1 MQENWKPFPDY
12 EEIYAVSDQ
21 GRLARTS
28 TYGENPRPVW
38 KIMKPRPKKRGY
50 MVAHVCKDGKDKD
63 VLMHRA
69 VWRAFCDEI
78 PDGMEINHKNGITSD
93 NRLENLEIVTRSEN
107 SIHAF
112 RILGRK
118 PTYRTHYGSQQG
130 NAKLTENDIP
140 RIIELHNSGLK
151 YTEIAPMFNV
161 SAVLIGLVVRRK
173 TWRHVNVATS

>member
-21 GRLARTS
+21 GRIARTS
-28 TYGENPRPVW
+28 TYGRNPRPVW

-93 NRLENLEIVTRSEN
+93 NRLENLEVVTRSEN

-112 RILGRK
+112 RVLGRK
-118 PTYRTHYGSQQG
+118 NFYVVQRGSKQG
-130 NAKLTENDIP
+130 GSKLTEADIP
-140 RIIELHNSGLK
+140 EIFKLFRSGMSYK
-151 YTEIAPMFNV
+151 EIASRHSVTPEC
-161 SAVLIGLVVRRK
+161 IGFVIRRK
-173 TWRHVNVATS
+173 QWRHVDIATA